1 MDVDGNVLQSDTDGE
16 FNSSTSDMGALL
28 ARVGNWRWFLDRQG
42 ISEVVVAF
50 NNDQLHSS

>member
-28 ARVGNWRWFLDRQG
+28 AGVGNWRWFLERQG
-42 ISEVVVAF
+42 ISGGGGF
-50 NNDQLHSS
+50 